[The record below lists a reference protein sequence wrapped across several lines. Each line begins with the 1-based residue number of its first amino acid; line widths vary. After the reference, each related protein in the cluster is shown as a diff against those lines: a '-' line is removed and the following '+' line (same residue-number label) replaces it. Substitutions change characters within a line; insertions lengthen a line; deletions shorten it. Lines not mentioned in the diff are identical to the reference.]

1 MAIFLLAMGTIALL
15 GLSQVDHKEDSG
27 AKIVTEKA
35 VERCYK
41 SGHEK
46 KCELRYK

>member
-15 GLSQVDHKEDSG
+15 GLSQVDHKEDTS
-27 AKIVTEKA
+27 AKIVTEK
-35 VERCYK
+35 VIERCYK
-41 SGHEK
+41 AGHEK

>member
-15 GLSQVDHKEDSG
+15 GISTVKEEKP
-27 AKIVTEKA
+27 AEKEVTI
-35 VERCYK
+35 ERCYK
-41 SGHEK
+41 DKHEK